1 MRISRIGAAW
11 DSCGATVRLSH
22 FSSDQECGRRDAIFG
37 APTSKHSSDDEE
49 LELVKQASLHDLMG
63 TDALENPFPS
73 SARAVSH
80 SRQER
85 GDHLRKASTLSGGG
99 GDGETAVGMGKMAA
113 VGKLCLDTC
122 QDAWVRGKEAGRA
135 FFSGQDLSQ
144 GGLRHGSL
152 EVKERALPESGHA
165 AVVVDEGQFGGDA
178 KARGS
183 EHEGAMGRFVSDN
196 SGADSQGKIN
206 GGTDPNK
213 ETRSVVAD
221 CADTVIVED

>member
-1 MRISRIGAAW
+1 VAW

-22 FSSDQECGRRDAIFG
+22 FASDQECGRRDALFG
-37 APTSKHSSDDEE
+37 VPISKHFSDDEE

-63 TDALENPFPS
+63 TDALENPSPS
-73 SARAVSH
+73 SVRAVSH
-80 SRQER
+80 SRQAR
-85 GDHLRKASTLSGGG
+85 GDHLRKASTLSQ
-99 GDGETAVGMGKMAA
+99 MAA
-113 VGKLCLDTC
+113 VGKLCLGTC

-135 FFSGQDLSQ
+135 FFSCQDVSQ

-152 EVKERALPESGHA
+152 EVKERGLPESGHA

-183 EHEGAMGRFVSDN
+183 GNEGAMGRFVGDN
-196 SGADSQGKIN
+196 SCAGSQGKIN
-206 GGTDPNK
+206 GWTDPDK